1 MITESIYEDQQA
13 ITAAATISYMQSASF
28 HIATNSIFELL
39 YKINGWLLS
48 GVCGAMIYG
57 RSRIGKTSAIAYI
70 VDALHVRYGK
80 EFPIIVWSLTEH
92 GTKATDKAFYA
103 GILNVL
109 GIDIGKYN
117 RITALELK
125 IKVINYIAIKAA
137 ETPFFKAVLIIDEAY
152 KLDGDEYYWLMD
164 IYNTLRLQHQVQLSI
179 FFVGTP
185 QEMLSTKNAFILQ
198 KKNQIVERFFLN
210 EYKFCGIRNCEEL
223 SYCLAELDKIKIHE
237 ALPIDSNVGLAEF
250 FFPYAYADKKATFL
264 SIAGDYWDAF
274 NDVKIKYSISVE
286 DIPMQYFMQSFLQ
299 CLISYGT
306 GGIGPQYFLRKKDI
320 ALAIEVTGYGRIS
333 SDE

>member
-1 MITESIYEDQQA
+1 MITNSIFEDEKA
-13 ITAAATISYMQSASF
+13 ITAAITISHMQSANF

-70 VDALHVRYGK
+70 VDALHVRYGVN
-80 EFPIIVWSLTEH
+80 FPVVVWSLTEH
-92 GTKATDKAFYA
+92 GSKVTDKSFYA
-103 GILNVL
+103 GILNVME
-109 GIDIGKYN
+109 IDIGKYN

-125 IKVINYIAIKAA
+125 IKVINYLAVKAA
-137 ETPFFKAVLIIDEAY
+137 ETPFLKAVIIIDEAY
-152 KLDGDEYYWLMD
+152 KLDESEYYWLMD
-164 IYNTLRLQHQVQLSI
+164 IYNTLRLQHQIQLSI

-185 QEMLSTKNAFILQ
+185 REMISTRDYFILQ
-198 KKNQIVERFFLN
+198 KKDQIVERFFIN
-210 EYKFCGIRNCEEL
+210 EYKFCGIRNCEEIA
-223 SYCLAELDKIKIHE
+223 YCLAELDKTRVHE
-237 ALPIDSNVGLAEF
+237 ALPIESTVGLVEF
-250 FFPYAYADKKATFL
+250 FFPYAYIDSKATFL
-264 SIAGDYWDAF
+264 SLAEEYWEAF
-274 NDVKIKYSISVE
+274 NEVKFKYAISFD

-306 GGIGPQYFLRKKDI
+306 GSQDPRYFIHKDEI
-320 ALAIEVTGYGRIS
+320 AQAIESTGYGRIS

>member
-1 MITESIYEDQQA
+1 MITDSIYNDQKA
-13 ITAAATISYMQSASF
+13 TTAAITISYMQSAGF

-39 YKINGWLLS
+39 YKINGWMLS

-70 VDALHVRYGK
+70 VDALHVRYG
-80 EFPIIVWSLTEH
+80 ENFPILVWSLTEH
-92 GTKATDKAFYA
+92 GSKVTDKSFYA

-125 IKVINYIAIKAA
+125 IKVINYFAIKAA
-137 ETPFFKAVLIIDEAY
+137 ETPFNKAIMIIDEAY
-152 KLDGDEYYWLMD
+152 KLDEAEYYWLMD
-164 IYNTLRLQHQVQLSI
+164 IYNTLRLQHQIQLSI

-185 QEMLSTKNAFILQ
+185 REMICTRDSFILQ
-198 KKNQIVERFFLN
+198 KKDQIVERFFIN
-210 EYKFCGIRNCEEL
+210 EYRFSGIKSCEEL
-223 SYCLAELDKIKIHE
+223 AYCLSELDKTKVHE
-237 ALPIDSNVGLAEF
+237 ALPIDSNVGLVEF
-250 FFPYAYADKKATFL
+250 FFPYAYVDSKATFL
-264 SIAGDYWDAF
+264 SIAEEYWEAF
-274 NDVKIKYSISVE
+274 NEVKFKYAINFD

-306 GGIGPQYFLRKKDI
+306 GSLNPKYFLHKNDI
-320 ALAIEVTGYGRIS
+320 TLAIEETGYGRIN